1 MQQRPGPW
9 HAREAGLESWKG
21 EGGGRVYNRKG
32 LMCFKLGSDIIE
44 SEI

>member
-1 MQQRPGPW
+1 MEPGPW
-9 HAREAGLESWKG
+9 HAREAGLSLGKG
-21 EGGGRVYNRKG
+21 GGGGRMYNRKG